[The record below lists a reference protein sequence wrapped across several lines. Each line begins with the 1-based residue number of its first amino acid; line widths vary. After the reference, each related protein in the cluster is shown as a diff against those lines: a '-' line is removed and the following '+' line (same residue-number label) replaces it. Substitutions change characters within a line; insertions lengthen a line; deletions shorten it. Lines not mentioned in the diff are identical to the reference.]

1 MNTVLESMPTYQCGQ
16 KSYEYGDRANQ
27 IDPFFEKKREWS
39 HVKDRILGAYVVSYL
54 RTIQR
59 LGRPIIIVDSFAGPG
74 MFGDG
79 AEGSPMIL
87 CKAIQE
93 NAQGSVGIG
102 CIFSDIHPAHR
113 EALESNIQAHISR
126 GLALK
131 PLTNFTES
139 LTRALEVG
147 KARNATLFFYLD
159 PYGVKDL
166 EFETVKQIYERNPQ
180 QSTEVLINFN
190 FKAFMRMSGNWK
202 FNDSTDDISRKVK
215 ASKVERINSVMGGDY
230 WMGIITDPKID
241 KLKREDLVVAAYMNL
256 VRKYFDYTYSI
267 PVKEME
273 DSDGSIPT
281 DELAKYHLIF
291 GTRHPRAV
299 RYMND
304 VANGALEQ
312 YLNQFREGLLFSF
325 VPQRFQ
331 AASSDAVKDA
341 LVAAVAKQQIKR
353 PELYEQVVPQFFLHY
368 RTKEY
373 RAMIDDLIKAQR
385 LFPNP
390 KTIKQ
395 KGKMNDE
402 TLLSVTPWT

>member
-1 MNTVLESMPTYQCGQ
+1 MPTYTCGQ
-16 KSYEYGDRANQ
+16 KSYEYGDRNDQ
-27 IDPFFEKKREWS
+27 IDEFFAKKREWS
-39 HVKDRILGAYVVSYL
+39 HVKDRVLGAYVVSYL
-54 RTIQR
+54 RTIQK
-59 LGRPIIIVDSFAGPG
+59 LGRPIIIVDSFSGPG

-79 AEGSPMIL
+79 TEGSPVIL
-87 CKAIQE
+87 CKAVQE
-93 NAQGSVGIG
+93 NAKGAVGIG

-113 EALESNIQAHISR
+113 EALETNLQSYISS
-126 GLALK
+126 GIVLK
-131 PLTNFTES
+131 PFASFADS
-139 LTRALEVG
+139 LTKALEVG

-190 FKAFMRMSGNWK
+190 FKAFMRMSGNWNFK
-202 FNDSTDDISRKVK
+202 DSPDEISRKVK

-230 WMGIITDPKID
+230 WIGIITDPKID

-256 VRKYFDYTYSI
+256 VRKYFDYTVSI

-273 DSDGSIPT
+273 DGDGKIPT

-304 VANGALEQ
+304 VAHGALEP

-325 VPQRFQ
+325 VPERLQS
-331 AASSDAVKDA
+331 ASSEVVKDA
-341 LVAAVAKQQIKR
+341 LVAAVAKQRMKR
-353 PELYEQVVPQFFLHY
+353 PDLYEQVVPQFFLHY

-373 RAMIDDLIKAQR
+373 RAMIDELIKAQR
-385 LFPNP
+385 LYPNP
-390 KTIKQ
+390 TTIKK
-395 KGKMNDE
+395 KGAMNDE
-402 TLLSVTPWT
+402 TFLSTTPWS